1 MKTIDD
7 SNHHRPPVRMGIA
20 WYRKEQWQRL
30 RQSSEDVDDLGET
43 YEEWLAAALDGLKKL
58 AALGVEAEKVDV
70 DVDELLAWCNI
81 QGLPLNGES
90 RSEFAADKIRKKYEE
105 GSRSENNL

>member
-30 RQSSEDVDDLGET
+30 RQSSEDVD
-43 YEEWLAAALDGLKKL
+43 
-58 AALGVEAEKVDV
+58 
-70 DVDELLAWCNI
+70 ELLAWCNI
-81 QGLPLNGES
+81 QGLRNVSMKMRHRLREFSVANS
-90 RSEFAADKIRKKYEE
+90 RFP
-105 GSRSENNL
+105 